1 MADCGTQRQPTPAD
15 VALALDIPEATARRA
30 MEWIEQPI
38 SLDYAVGEDGEA
50 TIGDFVAAAD
60 NTEADASA
68 AVLRDEVRRLVASI
82 ADERARR
89 IIVLRFGLESGE
101 PMTLEAIGCE
111 MGITRERVRQVERD
125 TLSQLRHPAR
135 GGRLRGWTR

>member
-1 MADCGTQRQPTPAD
+1 MPRSRTGTRSGATARSLSEAYCFLADCGTQRQPTPAD

-82 ADERARR
+82 ADESAPGASSCCASGWRAASR
-89 IIVLRFGLESGE
+89 
-101 PMTLEAIGCE
+101 
-111 MGITRERVRQVERD
+111 
-125 TLSQLRHPAR
+125 
-135 GGRLRGWTR
+135 